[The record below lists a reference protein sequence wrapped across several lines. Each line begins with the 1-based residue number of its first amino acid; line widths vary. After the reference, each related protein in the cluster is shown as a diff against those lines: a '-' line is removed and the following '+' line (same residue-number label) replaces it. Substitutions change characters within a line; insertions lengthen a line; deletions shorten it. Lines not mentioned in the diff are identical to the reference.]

1 MNEEVIEVSEEIIPE
16 TAYTPINYTE
26 YLNQI
31 IENQNSSFAELQAF
45 NKELSENLESTL
57 ERLESLEEQNTVLI
71 EQQSAMYELVG
82 NIFILLT
89 AFAVAAVIHKV
100 LSVINGA

>member
-16 TAYTPINYTE
+16 TAYTPIDYTE
-26 YLNQI
+26 YLNKI
-31 IENQNSSFAELQAF
+31 IENQNSSFEYF
-45 NKELSENLESTL
+45 RDENEHMFDNLV
-57 ERLESLEEQNTVLI
+57 ERLDYLEVQNKLLI
-71 EQQSAMYELVG
+71 EQQSALYELVG

-89 AFAVAAVIHKV
+89 AFSVAVVIHKL